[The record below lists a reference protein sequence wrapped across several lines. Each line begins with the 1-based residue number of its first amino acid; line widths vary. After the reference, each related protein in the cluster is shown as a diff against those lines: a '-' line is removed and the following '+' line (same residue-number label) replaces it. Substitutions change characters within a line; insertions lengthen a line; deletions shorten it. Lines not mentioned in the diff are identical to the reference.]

1 MLLDAYFHYPLYLCS
16 LTAFLGLLGYF
27 LHLFLMVHLL
37 HLRFQLRPLWL
48 WPYWLSALSR
58 FSLFKDF
65 KVSYRRGTRRG
76 RQLDTYQRS
85 QVAKRVLGG
94 RGGIR
99 VEASK
104 NRPPGWLLGEGL
116 KGLWETNT
124 EAPVSSLGDEE
135 SRMQRYIKKNLSRTV
150 AIRVMKR

>member
-1 MLLDAYFHYPLYLCS
+1 MCS

-76 RQLDTYQRS
+76 RQLDTYRRS

-104 NRPPGWLLGEGL
+104 NRPPTTGCSGRG
-116 KGLWETNT
+116 
-124 EAPVSSLGDEE
+124 
-135 SRMQRYIKKNLSRTV
+135 
-150 AIRVMKR
+150 

>member
-1 MLLDAYFHYPLYLCS
+1 MCS

-37 HLRFQLRPLWL
+37 HLRFKLRPLWL

-76 RQLDTYQRS
+76 RRMDTYRRS

-104 NRPPGWLLGEGL
+104 NRPTWMHGEKDRL
-116 KGLWETNT
+116 KSLWETNT
-124 EAPVSSLGDEE
+124 EGPVSSQGDEE
-135 SRMQRYIKKNLSRTV
+135 SRIQKYIKKNLSRTV

>member
-1 MLLDAYFHYPLYLCS
+1 MDPYFHYPLYLCS
-16 LTAFLGLLGYF
+16 LTALLGLVGYF

-37 HLRFQLRPLWL
+37 HLRFKVRPLWL

-65 KVSYRRGTRRG
+65 RVTYRHGTKKG
-76 RQLDTYQRS
+76 RKFDTYQRS

-104 NRPPGWLLGEGL
+104 NRPTWMHREKERL
-116 KGLWETNT
+116 KSLWETNT
-124 EAPVSSLGDEE
+124 EAPISSQGDEE
-135 SRMQRYIKKNLSRTV
+135 SRIQRYIKRNLSRTV